1 MATDNV
7 SVSVSVSVKV
17 QGNVYNGLSHTPIY
31 LNIERIYNDNA
42 ISLPSK
48 IKQIK
53 DELEKMRGQ
62 LNPKEGNGL
71 YRRRKIKKAVVNT
84 EIQMIHIILETLYR
98 EYN

>member
-7 SVSVSVSVKV
+7 SVSVKV
-17 QGNVYNGLSHTPIY
+17 QGKIYNTLSHTPIY

-53 DELEKMRGQ
+53 DQLEKMRGQ

-84 EIQMIHIILETLYR
+84 EIEVIHRMLETLDR
-98 EYN
+98 EYNW

>member
-7 SVSVSVSVKV
+7 SVSVSVKV
-17 QGNVYNGLSHTPIY
+17 QGKIYNTLSHTPIY
-31 LNIERIYNDNA
+31 LNIEGIYNDNA

-48 IKQIK
+48 IKKIK
-53 DELEKMRGQ
+53 DQLDKMRGQ

-84 EIQMIHIILETLYR
+84 EIEMIYRMLETLDR
-98 EYN
+98 EYNW